1 MQTCGQAVIG
11 CVLQLDCFFQGVSG
25 HDAQDGAEVLSHVV
39 LGTGLDTFTNTGAP
53 QAARLVQFLRLD
65 KPTLARAEGGQT
77 AQQLLFRLLNNGA
90 HLGLNVLRVCYVQ
103 RADGV
108 NQLTAETL
116 GLCHGANQ
124 DNGRTSG
131 ALLTCVTECRV
142 NNILDGKVDVS
153 VRGDNNRVLTRGL
166 TEQGQVITP

>member
-11 CVLQLDCFFQGVSG
+11 CVLQLDCLFQGVSG

-39 LGTGLDTFTNTGAP
+39 LGTRLDAFANTGAP
-53 QAARLVQFLRLD
+53 EATGLVQLLGLNE
-65 KPTLARAEGGQT
+65 PTLTRAEGGQT

-90 HLGLNVLRVCYVQ
+90 HLRLDVLRVRHVQ
-103 RADGV
+103 GVDGV
-108 NQLTAETL
+108 KQLTAETL

-124 DNGRTSG
+124 DDGGASG

-142 NNILDGKVDVS
+142 DDVLDGEVDVS
-153 VRGDNNRVLTRGL
+153 VRGDDD
-166 TEQGQVITP
+166 